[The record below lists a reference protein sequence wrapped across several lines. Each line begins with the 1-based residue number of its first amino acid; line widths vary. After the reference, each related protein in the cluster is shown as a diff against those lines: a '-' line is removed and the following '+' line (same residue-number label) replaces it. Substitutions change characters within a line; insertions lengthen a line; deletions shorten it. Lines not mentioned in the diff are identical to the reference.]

1 MSDEKKPVE
10 IELKLVL
17 PGPEAESVIVE
28 NIRAHGYRVKELK
41 PVRNVDIYLD
51 TFEWSLLKK
60 KLALRYRTSDGA
72 SMYTIKSIGN
82 IEDGIAER
90 METEVSLDVP
100 VTVPAEVA
108 VAQIRDQIDGII
120 YPRKL
125 LEHIKISTDRRR
137 YRVVSPEGAKIELAF
152 DTSSFALRGLHKPR
166 RARKLQEME
175 AELLDGPAAAL
186 NSLSSLLSQ
195 TSCYPPS
202 TASKLET
209 AIERLNVSIPSKRS
223 PDKYMVRL
231 DNRLD
236 LAVRKILAY
245 QFFRFREHLP
255 GVHGDI
261 DTEFVHQ
268 ARVATRRMRSAL
280 RLFRDAVPPAA
291 DAYLSGELQ
300 WLGGMFGT
308 VRDLDVFL
316 LNLSLFQQQIDRF
329 PAKKKKVFDDW
340 IAAHRSDP
348 LNALI
353 EALKSARYAYFEQRF
368 LRFLELPLPVRPRA
382 VLALKR
388 VREVAPVII
397 KEKFDAVIKQGHRV
411 LENPKLKQFHRLRI
425 QMKRLRY
432 ACEFMAPAYDGALE
446 PFIERT
452 VEIQDCLGEI
462 QDTVF
467 TRGFIDYLYND
478 WRDKLVAPELIFILG
493 EIYQLQREIADERQ
507 GKFGKIWERFASE
520 ETTAQLNKILSEP
533 QEPLITESSP
543 AG

>member
-10 IELKLVL
+10 TELKLVI
-17 PGPEAESVIVE
+17 PGPEAEMAIVE
-28 NIRAHGYRVKELK
+28 NIRSQGYRVKELK
-41 PVRNVDIYLD
+41 PVRNIDIYLD
-51 TFEWSLLKK
+51 TFDWSLLKK

-72 SMYTIKSIGN
+72 SMFTIKSIGK

-90 METEVSLDVP
+90 MEIEVQLDRP
-100 VTVPAEVA
+100 AETPAEVA
-108 VAQIRDQIDGII
+108 VTQIRNQIDGII

-152 DTSSFALRGLHKPR
+152 DTSSFSLRGLHKPR

-186 NSLSSLLSQ
+186 NSLSLLLSQ
-195 TSCYPPS
+195 TPCYPPS

-209 AIERLNVSIPSKRS
+209 AIERLNVPIPSKR
-223 PDKYMVRL
+223 PPEKYMVRL
-231 DNRLD
+231 DDRLD

-245 QFFRFREHLP
+245 QFYRFREHLP
-255 GVHGDI
+255 GVQRDI

-291 DAYLSGELQ
+291 GAYLEGELQ

-316 LNLSLFQQQIDRF
+316 LNLSIFQQQIDRF
-329 PAKKKKVFDDW
+329 PEKKKKVFDDW
-340 IAAHRSDP
+340 IAGHRSEP
-348 LNALI
+348 LNNLI
-353 EALKSARYAYFEQRF
+353 ETLNSARYANFEQRL
-368 LRFLELPLPVRPRA
+368 LRFLEIPLPVRPRA
-382 VLALKR
+382 ALAVKL
-388 VREVAPVII
+388 VREVAPAVI
-397 KEKFDAVIKQGHRV
+397 KEKFDAVIKQGHKV

-467 TRGFIDYLYND
+467 TREFINYLYND
-478 WRDKLVAPELIFILG
+478 WRDKLVAHDLIFILG
-493 EIYQLQREIADERQ
+493 EIYQLQREIADDRQ
-507 GKFGKIWERFASE
+507 GRFDKIWGRFASE
-520 ETTAQLNKILSEP
+520 ETTTQLRKILSAP
-533 QEPLITESSP
+533 QELLMTEPSP